1 MNISIIIPVYNDQR
15 IEKCIRSIEACDY
28 PTDRYEIIVV
38 DNNSDAEFT
47 RWLKSL
53 IKASEH
59 LKYIFESKQGSY
71 AARNTGISVA
81 RGTVLAFTDSDCV
94 VDPDWL
100 KRIAG
105 ILNDDEI
112 DGVMGFADG
121 DNDNVIAEYEQKMY
135 KQVVAAF
142 TNQDALQRID
152 TRNCAFKTQ
161 VYKTIGGF
169 QSELQFGGDME
180 YGARAHEA
188 GFHFIFS
195 PSVQVTHHNPT
206 QLTRLVHKRIKQNY
220 GNMKIRE
227 LHDETFVR
235 TYFPHLFRFSPGV
248 ISTLLWH
255 FIKFEITVEFSHSD
269 AICLALPRPLGF
281 IYYKIV
287 TIRAIQFGQLSYI
300 VGKEITG

>member
-1 MNISIIIPVYNDQR
+1 MNISIILPVYNDYR
-15 IEKCIRSIEACDY
+15 VEKCIRSIEACDY
-28 PTDRYEIIVV
+28 PLDRYEIIVV
-38 DNNSDAEFT
+38 NNNSDAEFT
-47 RWLKSL
+47 SWLKDI
-53 IKASEH
+53 IKASGH
-59 LKYIFESKQGSY
+59 LKYVFESKQGSY
-71 AARNTGISVA
+71 AARNAGISVA
-81 RGTVLAFTDSDCV
+81 KGIVLAFTDSDCV
-94 VDPDWL
+94 VNSDWL

-105 ILNDDEI
+105 ILNDNEI
-112 DGVMGFADG
+112 DGVMGFSAG
-121 DNDNVIAEYEQKMY
+121 DNDNVIAEYEQAMY
-135 KQVVAAF
+135 EQVVAAF
-142 TNQDALQRID
+142 AHEDKLQRID

-169 QSELQFGGDME
+169 QSELQYGGDME

-206 QLTRLVHKRIKQNY
+206 HLASLVRKRITQNY

-227 LHDETFVR
+227 LHNHSFVR
-235 TYFPHLFRFSPGV
+235 TYFPHLFRFSPNV
-248 ISTLLWH
+248 LSRVLWH
-255 FIKFEITVEFSHSD
+255 FIKLEITVEFPHSD

-300 VGKEITG
+300 LGKKIA